1 MEELTSYIEY
11 IEKISEDA
19 KQKYIKAIAE
29 VKAEVVSGEIFS
41 GIPNMDL
48 MLGMKSILKNSL
60 HTLSA
65 SFLATTLSFQHQDSK
80 KLQYIAINY
89 GEEISR
95 IIEGVQKIR
104 SIKHVKALDQ
114 PDMQRKLILS
124 VARDT
129 RSLLVLLAESLYL
142 LRHYDKMLD
151 FEQKTETL
159 NGAIA
164 VFIPIAH
171 RLGFYKIKSEMED
184 LVLSIREPEMYLSI
198 KNKLANSEVERNKI
212 INKFIAPI
220 ILELNAHG
228 LQYTIKSRLKSVNSI
243 YNKMKKQDIP
253 FEKVYDLW
261 AIRLI
266 LDSEPNKEKEKQVC
280 WHAYSIVTNLYEPNL
295 SRMRDWITV
304 PKSSGYESLHTTV
317 KSEEGRW
324 VEVQIRTQRMDEEAE
339 NGMAAHWRYKGGKM
353 TKGIDYW
360 LSAIRNAV
368 GSSDSQHN
376 NASIQPEKFANEV
389 FVFTP
394 GGDLKKLKYGAT
406 VLDFAYAI
414 HSDVGNKCINAKVNG
429 KITPIKQAL
438 RNGDQVHINTS
449 KNQKPSPDW
458 MKWVVS
464 ARTKTKI
471 RKALDENKT
480 KEIIR
485 GKEILE
491 RKFKNWKIDLT
502 QDVIDNL
509 VEQLEIKE
517 HYDLFFNVSLGKL
530 DPLDLKRIAAGEEEV
545 VEKPELSSDTSLTEI
560 EEDELKT
567 VQKDILVIDK
577 IDHINFKL
585 AKCCNPIQGDRIF
598 GFVTVTKGIT
608 IHRNS
613 CPNAA
618 EMKKR
623 YPYRIIKAK
632 WKASAKK
639 INFKTG
645 IRVLGI
651 DSMGLANKITQ
662 VVSNDMKV
670 NIVSMNF
677 DQKNGQFEGKL
688 GLLVRDYEHL
698 ELLLDRIKAIK
709 GVNDAFRQD

>member
-1 MEELTSYIEY
+1 MKELKPYIEY
-11 IEKISEDA
+11 IGQISEEA
-19 KQKYIKAIAE
+19 KEKYIHAINDVYSKIATE
-29 VKAEVVSGEIFS
+29 EIFR
-41 GIPNMDL
+41 GIPNQEL
-48 MLGMKSILKNSL
+48 MLGMKKIQKNDL
-60 HTLSA
+60 HTQSA
-65 SFLATTLSFQHQDSK
+65 SFIATTLSFQHQDAK
-80 KLQYIAINY
+80 KIQFVAVNY

-95 IIEGVQKIR
+95 IVEGIQKIR
-104 SIKHVKALDQ
+104 SIKHVKALEQ

-129 RSLLVLLAESLYL
+129 RSLLILLTESLYL
-142 LRHYDKMLD
+142 LRHYDEMQD

-159 NGAIA
+159 NAAIA

-266 LDSEPNKEKEKQVC
+266 LDSEPSKEKEKQVC

-317 KSEEGRW
+317 KSDEGRW
-324 VEVQIRTQRMDEEAE
+324 VEVQIRTKRMDEEAE

-353 TKGIDYW
+353 AKGIDYW
-360 LSAIRNAV
+360 LSAIRSAV
-368 GSSDSQHN
+368 GNSQSHQVSSSM
-376 NASIQPEKFANEV
+376 QPDKFANEV

-414 HSDVGNKCINAKVNG
+414 HSDVGNKCINARVNG
-429 KITPIKQAL
+429 KITPIKQTL

-464 ARTKTKI
+464 TRTKTKI
-471 RKALDENKT
+471 RKALDENRT

-491 RKFKNWKIDLT
+491 RKFKNWKIELT
-502 QDVIDNL
+502 QDVIDSL
-509 VEQLEIKE
+509 VERLEIKE
-517 HYDLFFNVSLGKL
+517 HYDLFLNVSLGKI
-530 DPLDLKRIAAGEEEV
+530 DPLELKRLIIDEEEAGKV
-545 VEKPELSSDTSLTEI
+545 SLPEAETQMKEL
-560 EEDELKT
+560 EEEELISN
-567 VQKDILVIDK
+567 QKDILIIDK
-577 IDHINFKL
+577 IDNINFKL
-585 AKCCNPIQGDRIF
+585 AKCCNPIQGDKIF

-613 CPNAA
+613 CPNAS

-623 YPYRIIKAK
+623 YPYRIIEAK
-632 WKASAKK
+632 WKSSSKR

-645 IRVLGI
+645 VKIIGV
-651 DSMGLANKITQ
+651 DSLGLANKITQ

-670 NIVSMNF
+670 NIVSMKF
-677 DQKNGQFEGKL
+677 DLSNGHFEGKL
-688 GLLVRDYEHL
+688 GLLVRDYDHL
-698 ELLLDRIKAIK
+698 EALLERIKAIN
-709 GVNDAFRQD
+709 GVNEAFRQD

>member
-1 MEELTSYIEY
+1 MEELKSYIEY

>member
-1 MEELTSYIEY
+1 MEELKSYIEY

-266 LDSEPNKEKEKQVC
+266 LDSEPKKDKEKQVC

-317 KSEEGRW
+317 KSEGGRW

-339 NGMAAHWRYKGGKM
+339 NGMAAHWRYKGGKIA
-353 TKGIDYW
+353 KGIDYW
-360 LSAIRNAV
+360 LSAIRSAV

-502 QDVIDNL
+502 QDVIDSL
-509 VEQLEIKE
+509 VERLEIKE
-517 HYDLFFNVSLGKL
+517 HYDLFLNVSLGKL
-530 DPLDLKRIAAGEEEV
+530 DPLDLKRIAAGDDDV
-545 VEKPELSSDTSLTEI
+545 VKPELSSDTPLTEI
-560 EEDELKT
+560 EDQELKT
-567 VQKDILVIDK
+567 DQKDILIIDK

-585 AKCCNPIQGDRIF
+585 AKCCNPIQGDKIF

-623 YPYRIIKAK
+623 YPYRIIEAK
-632 WKASAKK
+632 WKVSAKR
-639 INFKTG
+639 INFRTG
-645 IRVLGI
+645 IKVLGI

-677 DQKNGQFEGKL
+677 DQKSGHFEGKL
-688 GLLVRDYEHL
+688 GLLVHDHEHL
-698 ELLLDRIKAIK
+698 EILLERIKAIK